1 MHPDVPWQ
9 STGTAISDTEARGG
23 VLGVTPRPP
32 MARMPCWRSEAMVVS
47 EAPLRMPSLRACED
61 FKQPWKAIEVSNSDN
76 TYEPELTG
84 LLIVD
89 PYNDFL
95 SEGGKLYDYARS
107 TLDALDVVEHM
118 RQVLAAARA
127 AGVRVF
133 IAPHHRWRESD
144 QYSRWKTML
153 PVQASTAQAHAFADE
168 TWGGTF
174 HPDFEPRRG
183 DIVAQEH
190 WLSSGFANTDLDLQ
204 LKKTGVR
211 KLVVIGMRANTCI
224 ESTVR
229 FGAELGY
236 EVTVVKD
243 AIGSFGAAEM
253 DASLTF
259 SMPEY
264 ASAIITTGEIVK
276 KLSA

>member
-1 MHPDVPWQ
+1 
-9 STGTAISDTEARGG
+9 
-23 VLGVTPRPP
+23 
-32 MARMPCWRSEAMVVS
+32 MAESE
-47 EAPLRMPSLRACED
+47 P
-61 FKQPWKAIEVSNSDN
+61 

-95 SEGGKLYDYARS
+95 SEGGKLYELSRS
-107 TLDALDVVEHM
+107 TLEANDVVEHM
-118 RQVLAAARA
+118 RQALAAARA
-127 AGVRVF
+127 ADVQVF

-144 QYSRWKTML
+144 PYGHWKTM
-153 PVQASTAQAHAFADE
+153 PPIGASAAAGRIFADG

-174 HPDFEPRRG
+174 HPDFEPRPG
-183 DIVAQEH
+183 EVVAQEH

-204 LKKTGVR
+204 LKKHGLRSVI
-211 KLVVIGMRANTCI
+211 VIGMRANTCI

-229 FGAELGY
+229 FAAELGY

-243 AIGSFGAAEM
+243 AIGSFGHAEM
-253 DASLTF
+253 DASLRF
-259 SMPEY
+259 NIPAY
-264 ASAIITTGEIVK
+264 ASAVVSTDEIVA